1 MSLRILLNGAKGRM
15 GRAIAEA
22 TPKMGAQISAAID
35 VGDSA
40 EAVIG
45 GCDVVIDFSFHAAT
59 LPLARICAAHGR
71 PLVIGTTGH
80 DDAERAAIVALAD
93 RVPIV
98 WAGNY
103 SLGVNLL
110 NYLVGKAAR
119 ALPDD
124 FNPEIIEMH
133 HNLKKDAP
141 SGTAERLV
149 EVIREARGLSREQE
163 RHGRHGLVGERPSA
177 EIGIHA
183 IRGGDI
189 VGDHTVI
196 FAGQGERLEFRHIA
210 TDRRIFAQGAV
221 RAAQWLAGRKPGLF
235 NMEDVLGLRD

>member
-22 TPKMGAQISAAID
+22 TPKMGAQIAAAID
-35 VGDSA
+35 IGDSA

-45 GCDVVIDFSFHAAT
+45 GCDVVIDFSFHAVT

-80 DDAERAAIVALAD
+80 DAAERAAIVALAD
-93 RVPIV
+93 RIPIV

-149 EVIREARGLSREQE
+149 EVIREARGLTREQE
-163 RHGRHGLVGERPSA
+163 RHGRHGLVGERPAA

-221 RAAQWLAGRKPGLF
+221 RAALWLEGRKPGLF
-235 NMEDVLGLRD
+235 NMEDVLGLHD